1 MKMDEIKSK
10 SRAQLARDEGY
21 RKELYYDSLNIPTI
35 GIGINLKD
43 GLDDEEIDLLFYHRW
58 EKTVVELQHALPWAG
73 SLDEARFGALV
84 NMAFNMGVP
93 RLLMFVNMLK
103 ALEEHRWE
111 DAKIAALNSIWA
123 SQVKGRAV
131 RIAKQFETGEWQ

>member
-1 MKMDEIKSK
+1 MDDLRTK

-21 RKELYYDSLNIPTI
+21 KKELYYDSLNIPTI

-58 EKTVVELQHALPWAG
+58 DKTFAELQRSLPWV
-73 SLDEARFGALV
+73 STLDEARLGALV

-93 RLLMFVNMLK
+93 RLLQFKETLK
-103 ALEEHRWE
+103 ALQEHRWV
-111 DAKIAALNSIWA
+111 DAKNNALNSIWA